1 MLAIDVGGTKM
12 AAGVVDQEGNLI
24 RRVAKPTPVAG
35 SAEELFGVLMSLV
48 EQLGF
53 ADRASAALA
62 GLVGCGVGCG
72 GPMTGSTGGRSTGAA
87 TGGGSFHSE
96 QRVLVSPLNIPGW
109 RSFPLAERV
118 AELTGLQTTVD
129 NDAKA
134 FALGEGWVGAAAG
147 ESDYIGM
154 VVSTGVGGGIVCNG
168 RLLAGADGNA
178 GHIGQIVVRPQDC
191 GDTHQPPGQIR
202 GVLEAECSGTS
213 IASWTGK
220 PAKEASDEIKI
231 RTGRLVGQAVGSTA
245 NLLDLRLAVVGG
257 SVGLGFGELFFSS
270 AQLEI
275 DRVCDLDY
283 SRGTKILS
291 AGNGDASPLIGA
303 GALAFRAQG
312 MQLGAV
318 LPN

>member
-1 MLAIDVGGTKM
+1 M
-12 AAGVVDQEGNLI
+12 AAGVVNQEGSLI
-24 RRVAKPTPVAG
+24 RRVMQPTPVSG
-35 SAEELFGVLMSLV
+35 TAEELFAVVTSLV
-48 EQLGF
+48 DQLGVD
-53 ADRASAALA
+53 DRGDGPASISNMDD
-62 GLVGCGVGCG
+62 LVACGVGCG
-72 GPMTGSTGGRSTGAA
+72 GPMTGSA
-87 TGGGSFHSE
+87 GGGH
-96 QRVLVSPLNIPGW
+96 QALVSPLNIPGW

-118 AELTGLQTTVD
+118 AEFTGLMTTVD

-147 ESDYIGM
+147 QSDYVGM

-168 RLLAGADGNA
+168 RLLDGADGNA
-178 GHIGQIVVRPQDC
+178 GHIGQIIVRPQDC
-191 GDTHQPPGQIR
+191 GDSHQPPGQIR

-213 IASWTGK
+213 LAYWTGK
-220 PAKEASDEIKI
+220 PAKEASDEVKV
-231 RTGRLVGQAVGSTA
+231 RTGRLVGQAVGSIA

-257 SVGLGFGELFFSS
+257 SVGLGFGKQFFSA

-283 SRGTKILS
+283 SRGTKIVA
-291 AGNGDASPLIGA
+291 AGNGDSSPLIGA

-318 LPN
+318 LPD

>member
-12 AAGVVDQEGNLI
+12 AAGVVDQEGNLL
-24 RRVAKPTPVAG
+24 RRTMLPTPEEG
-35 SAEELFGVLMSLV
+35 SAEELFGVVRSLIG
-48 EQLGF
+48 QLGI
-53 ADRASAALA
+53 ADEDDTTAARLNTED
-62 GLVGCGVGCG
+62 LVACGVGCG
-72 GPMTGSTGGRSTGAA
+72 GPMTGAARGGHRA
-87 TGGGSFHSE
+87 
-96 QRVLVSPLNIPGW
+96 QVSPLNIPGW

-118 AELTGLQTTVD
+118 AELTGLLTTVD

-147 ESDYIGM
+147 ESDYVGM

-168 RLLAGADGNA
+168 RLLDGADGNA
-178 GHIGQIVVRPQDC
+178 GHIGQVIVCPEDG
-191 GDTHQPPGQIR
+191 GDSHQPPGQIR

-213 IASWTGK
+213 LAYWTGK
-220 PAKEASDEIKI
+220 PAVEASDEVKT
-231 RTGRLVGQAVGSTA
+231 RTGRLVGQAVGSIA
-245 NLLDLRLAVVGG
+245 NLLDLQLAVVGG
-257 SVGLGFGELFFSS
+257 SVGLGFGAQFFAA

-283 SRGTKILS
+283 SRGTKIVP

-318 LPN
+318 LAP

>member
-1 MLAIDVGGTKM
+1 M

-24 RRVAKPTPVAG
+24 KRVVQPTPVAG
-35 SAEELFGVLMSLV
+35 SAEELFGVLTSLV

-53 ADRASAALA
+53 ADRASAARG

-72 GPMTGSTGGRSTGAA
+72 GPMTMS
-87 TGGGSFHSE
+87 GGGVTAGGHG
-96 QRVLVSPLNIPGW
+96 VLVSPLNIPGW

-178 GHIGQIVVRPQDC
+178 GHIGQIIVCPEDC
-191 GDTHQPPGQIR
+191 GDSHQPPGQIR

-213 IASWTGK
+213 IANWTGK
-220 PAKEASDEIKI
+220 PAKGASDEVKI
-231 RTGRLVGQAVGSTA
+231 RTGRLVGQAVGSVA

-257 SVGLGFGELFFSS
+257 SVGLGFGELFFSG

-283 SRGTKILS
+283 SRGTKIV
-291 AGNGDASPLIGA
+291 AARNGDASPLIGA

-312 MQLGAV
+312 MRLGAV
-318 LPN
+318 LPD